1 MLFMIN
7 STLSKFILVG
17 VLNTAVGYSLYAL
30 FIFLEFSYPIAV
42 LLSTVLGVLFNYK
55 SIGKLVFAHQ
65 GASRLLPFIFV
76 YVVVYGLNVYGLWQL
91 EVFGLEDKY
100 VAGAV
105 LLLPLALFSFILN
118 KFWVFKK

>member
-7 STLSKFILVG
+7 STLFKFILVG

-30 FIFLEFSYPIAV
+30 FIFLDFSYPIAV
-42 LLSTVLGVLFNYK
+42 LFSTALGVLFNYK
-55 SIGKLVFAHQ
+55 SIGNLVFAHQ
-65 GASRLLPFIFV
+65 GASRLLSFIFV

-100 VAGAV
+100 LAGAV